1 MKLQALVGG
10 TAEIIGAEASVRD
23 AVAHMADQEVDCLAV
38 ADGRALVGIFTER
51 DLLEAIADRVDLD
64 KTPVAEYMAE
74 APDVVAPTVS
84 VTEAAAWLMQT
95 GYRHLPVM
103 DEGELLGIVGVR
115 DLLWA
120 LLPELD
126 EESEDR

>member
-10 TAEIIGAEASVRD
+10 TAEIIGAEASLRD

-38 ADGRALVGIFTER
+38 ADGRELVGIFTER
-51 DLLEAIADRVDLD
+51 DLLEANADGVDLD
-64 KTPVAEYMAE
+64 TTPVARYMAE
-74 APDVVAPTVS
+74 APDVMAPDVS
-84 VTEAAAWLMQT
+84 VTEAATWLMQT

-103 DEGELLGIVGVR
+103 DQGELLGIVAVR

-126 EESEDR
+126 GVSEDR

>member
-10 TAEIIGAEASVRD
+10 TAEIIGAEASLRD
-23 AVAHMADQEVDCLAV
+23 AVAHMAAQEVDCLAV
-38 ADGRALVGIFTER
+38 ADGRKLVGIFTER
-51 DLLEAIADRVDLD
+51 DLLEAVADKADLD
-64 KTPVAEYMAE
+64 AKPVAAYMAE
-74 APDVVAPTVS
+74 APDVMAPSVS
-84 VTEAAAWLMQT
+84 VAEAATWLMQT

-126 EESEDR
+126 EVSEDR